1 MAVFDAVTVA
11 LKTDQDGVIRV
22 GDTRV
27 RLDTVVSAFNDGQ
40 TAEEIVVSYS
50 NLLVTLQNWYFPI
63 IILPSNY
70 T

>member
-1 MAVFDAVTVA
+1 MAVFEAVTVP